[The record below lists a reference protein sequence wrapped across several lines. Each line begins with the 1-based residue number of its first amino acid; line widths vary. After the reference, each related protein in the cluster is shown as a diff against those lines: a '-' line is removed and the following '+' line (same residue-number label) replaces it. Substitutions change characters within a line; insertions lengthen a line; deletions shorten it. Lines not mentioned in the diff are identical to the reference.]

1 MYVQGE
7 PDWMVVVGLLHGLGR
22 VLYELPS
29 TATSNTTAAVATAA
43 AAATTTAA
51 AAVTSDERD
60 CSLSEYAW
68 IVGTPFP
75 SCICC
80 PSYNT
85 DSRDTT
91 DTTCCTGL
99 GKYTEGCGLD
109 TCLLTWTGTYAL
121 DFDCTWTGFTKFY
134 QAYSRLIVLTCC
146 CCMS

>member
-1 MYVQGE
+1 MRIQGE

-29 TATSNTTAAVATAA
+29 TASAATTNTTATTVAVT
-43 AAATTTAA
+43 
-51 AAVTSDERD
+51 TSDERD

-85 DSRDTT
+85 DSTDTT

-109 TCLLTWTGTYAL
+109 TCLLTWTGTYA
-121 DFDCTWTGFTKFY
+121 
-134 QAYSRLIVLTCC
+134 
-146 CCMS
+146 

>member
-1 MYVQGE
+1 
-7 PDWMVVVGLLHGLGR
+7 MVVVGLLHGLGR

-29 TATSNTTAAVATAA
+29 TANAVTSSTTTTAAVAT
-43 AAATTTAA
+43 TAIA
-51 AAVTSDERD
+51 TSDERD

-75 SCICC
+75 NCICC

-85 DSRDTT
+85 DSTDTT

-109 TCLLTWTGTYAL
+109 TCLLTWTGTYVLQIYRTLNRLYKFLSSIVNA
-121 DFDCTWTGFTKFY
+121 DCAQLLLLY
-134 QAYSRLIVLTCC
+134 E
-146 CCMS
+146 